1 MRPILALLIDT
12 DLLTHR
18 AVISVFSQPSAA
30 DYFGV
35 DNQIIGLL
43 QPLLWNRYQPILPM
57 KFRPKTVLQVLYSQ
71 GYFDEQYNLSWAM
84 VEENS
89 LARTATA
96 LHRLFPCASP
106 H

>member
-43 QPLLWNRYQPILPM
+43 QPSFGTDINNSANEIS
-57 KFRPKTVLQVLYSQ
+57 PKDSSPSVIQQ
-71 GYFDEQYNLSWAM
+71 GYFGERYNLSWAM
-84 VEENS
+84 VEGS
-89 LARTATA
+89 LHTATA